1 MAAPLHSVAASN
13 DTTAILPPKRR
24 EIHADG
30 GSGVIFFEFIMLPV
44 SRDLIVRTAFVGG
57 ALASDAMPG
66 LTMELVCRK
75 AAAFV

>member
-1 MAAPLHSVAASN
+1 MHNVVASN
-13 DTTAILPPKRR
+13 DATAILPLKRR
-24 EIHADG
+24 EIRADK
-30 GSGVIFFEFIMLPV
+30 GSGVIFFEFIILPP
-44 SRDLIVRTAFVGG
+44 SCDLIVRTAFIGG